1 MVVTLAGCP
10 SIPRPR
16 TFGDGA
22 GEGRG
27 YFVGAIPFFQ
37 RRGGEGR
44 GEGRVTFKVVRHHYW
59 PNERC
64 TSHYFH

>member
-27 YFVGAIPFFQ
+27 YFVGAIPFF
-37 RRGGEGR
+37 RGWGGVGAVTLWEPFFFFSGAGR
-44 GEGRVTFKVVRHHYW
+44 GVLLSRL
-59 PNERC
+59 
-64 TSHYFH
+64 